1 MAALTA
7 TACGSD
13 ERTASTSARKPP
25 RPPACAVVTTR
36 TVAQALHVPQR
47 EVRAGPAQASEVS
60 RCRFR
65 AGAAI
70 VEVIVDT
77 AASAST
83 RYRYSVEEQQQFY
96 ADEPKLRPR
105 PVKGVGT
112 DHPYVPGAN
121 WTPARQQLVA
131 LRGERIVKVSVEKVP
146 EAKARRSAAEI
157 GRAAFSR

>member
-1 MAALTA
+1 MAAGVVLG
-7 TACGSD
+7 CGSGD
-13 ERTASTSARKPP
+13 GPATTSARKPP
-25 RPPACAVVTTR
+25 RPPPCAVVTAR
-36 TVAQALHVPQR
+36 TVARALHVPPG
-47 EVRAGPAQASEVS
+47 EVRAAPPQAGEVS
-60 RCRFR
+60 RCRFK
-65 AGAAI
+65 AGAAL

-105 PVKGVGT
+105 PVKHVGT

-121 WTPARQQLVA
+121 WTPNRQQLVA
-131 LRGERIVKVSVEKVP
+131 LRGERIVKVAVEKVP
-146 EAKARRSAAEI
+146 EAKARRAAAEI